1 MQNLGRSYRRFL
13 VFTFITCISG
23 SPASAQE
30 TIKLAL
36 IEPMSGPFAAV
47 GTHALHQFQ
56 YIAERINAD
65 GGVGGRT
72 LEILSYDNKLS
83 VQETVVS
90 AQKAVDAGARYVLV
104 GNGSGPGG
112 AIQDFVTRYNE
123 RNPGKEVMYL
133 NYSAEDPV
141 LTNERCSY
149 WQFRWVPHTTMKM
162 KALTSFIAKQPEIKK
177 VYLINQDYSLG
188 QNSRESARLFL
199 KDMRPDI
206 SIVGDELHPLA
217 KINDFAPYVAKIR
230 ASGADSVIT
239 ANWGPDF
246 ALLLKA
252 SGEAGLKVR
261 WFTFFGAGPGGPTA
275 IKQAGLSGQVSAI
288 VEGYSNQPGADDA
301 DFETDFRRR
310 YAGYGWWYPRARNT
324 IDMMVAA
331 MRQGGSTEPSKI
343 APLLEGMNF
352 KGAYGPVLMRGEDH
366 QGFNDM
372 YVVSLVPLKDG
383 MKFDEEST
391 GLGWQAVAPVPLSE
405 TVVDT
410 TCKMKRPS

>member
-1 MQNLGRSYRRFL
+1 M
-13 VFTFITCISG
+13 
-23 SPASAQE
+23 
-30 TIKLAL
+30 
-36 IEPMSGPFAAV
+36 
-47 GTHALHQFQ
+47 
-56 YIAERINAD
+56 
-65 GGVGGRT
+65 
-72 LEILSYDNKLS
+72 
-83 VQETVVS
+83 
-90 AQKAVDAGARYVLV
+90 
-104 GNGSGPGG
+104 
-112 AIQDFVTRYNE
+112 
-123 RNPGKEVMYL
+123 
-133 NYSAEDPV
+133 
-141 LTNERCSY
+141 
-149 WQFRWVPHTTMKM
+149 
-162 KALTSFIAKQPEIKK
+162 
-177 VYLINQDYSLG
+177 
-188 QNSRESARLFL
+188 
-199 KDMRPDI
+199 
-206 SIVGDELHPLA
+206 
-217 KINDFAPYVAKIR
+217 
-230 ASGADSVIT
+230 
-239 ANWGPDF
+239 
-246 ALLLKA
+246 
-252 SGEAGLKVR
+252 R